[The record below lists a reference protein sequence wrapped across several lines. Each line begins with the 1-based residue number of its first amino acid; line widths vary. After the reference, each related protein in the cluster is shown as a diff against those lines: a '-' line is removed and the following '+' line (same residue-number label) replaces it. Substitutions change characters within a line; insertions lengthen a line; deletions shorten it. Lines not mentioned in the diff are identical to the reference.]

1 MARVTAG
8 AAPDPEALSAFADI
22 VGSAHVLTENETTAG
37 YCIDWTGRFS
47 GQSPAVVRP
56 RTTQEVSELL
66 RVCVEHGVHV
76 VPQGGNTGLV
86 GGSVP
91 LHGEVVMSLQRMTTI
106 DAVDPLSHQ
115 VTVEAGAT
123 LADLQTT
130 AAQAG
135 LAFGVDLAARDSCTI
150 GGMVATNAGG
160 IHVLRHGSMRQQ
172 IVGLET
178 VLSDGRVL
186 RHLAGLHKDNTG
198 YDLDRLMCGSEGTLG
213 VITRVRVQLVPAL
226 GHIATAMIGLDDVA
240 EAVGLL
246 AHLRQTVPS
255 LLAAE
260 AIMASAM
267 DVVRHCQGLE
277 PPVPARALW
286 LLVEAASSTTD
297 PVDELAEGLMSWRE
311 DLDVAVATDGPGSE
325 RLWRFRETITESI
338 SQLGVPHKLDVTL
351 PAATLAAFNTAV
363 GDLIAERAPD
373 ARTVVFGHLGDGNL
387 HVNVLGAVDD
397 DDIDG
402 AVLKL
407 VADHGGSISAEH
419 GIGTAKSAWLHLSR
433 TTAELATFRA
443 LRAALDPAGILN
455 PHVLAP

>member
-1 MARVTAG
+1 VSAG
-8 AAPDPEALSAFADI
+8 RAPDAEVLAAFANI
-22 VGSAHVLTENETTAG
+22 VGTEHVLTDSDTTAG
-37 YCIDWTGRFS
+37 YCIDWTGRFT
-47 GQSPAVVRP
+47 GESPAVVRP
-56 RTTQEVSELL
+56 GTTRDVSAVL
-66 RVCVEHGVHV
+66 RLCADHQIHV

-91 LHGEVVMSLQRMTTI
+91 LHGEVVVSLQRMTAI
-106 DAVDPLSHQ
+106 DVVDPLSHQ
-115 VTVEAGAT
+115 VTVEAGVT
-123 LADLQTT
+123 LAELHS
-130 AAQAG
+130 AAATAG
-135 LAFGVDLAARDSCTI
+135 LGFGVDLAARDSCTV

-172 IVGLET
+172 IVGLES
-178 VLSDGRVL
+178 VLSNGSVL
-186 RHLAGLHKDNTG
+186 SHLAGLHKDNTG

-213 VITRVRVQLVPAL
+213 IITRARLQLVPAL
-226 GHIATAMIGLDDVA
+226 GHVATAMVGLDDVA
-240 EAVGLL
+240 EAVELL

-267 DVVRHCQGLE
+267 DVVRECQGLE
-277 PPVPARALW
+277 PPVAAGALW
-286 LLVEAASSTTD
+286 LLVEAASATVD
-297 PVDELAEGLMSWRE
+297 PVDELAQGLMSWSE

-351 PAATLAAFNTAV
+351 PAATLTAFNSEVATAISAV
-363 GDLIAERAPD
+363 APA

-387 HVNVLGAVDD
+387 HVNVLGVGEGADV
-397 DDIDG
+397 DG
-402 AVLKL
+402 AVLEL
-407 VADHGGSISAEH
+407 VAHHGGSISAEH

-433 TTAELATFRA
+433 TPEELAAFSAVRS
-443 LRAALDPAGILN
+443 ALDPAGILN